1 MGSCEWGALSA
12 AFAALFCRM
21 KADSPVRLR
30 AAAGPERAARNARD
44 HRCLALRLRIRGRSC
59 PRSYAEAPGERWARL
74 RQHFPPLWCREGAR
88 ERGAGGRGPC
98 CHNSGIC
105 MHRTSCG
112 STVYRLSVRP
122 FKRLSRLHTLE
133 NGKRTSQNKQL
144 TNRPAHKPN
153 PMEAKAHKLT
163 SPRACHPPTTAGP
176 APPPPPLAAS
186 WALSPAARAAAVRP
200 TASRPT
206 AAAPFASALASAH
219 RTVPAAQ
226 IGRVRCCAGAGGA
239 EVAMEAC

>member
-1 MGSCEWGALSA
+1 MGALSA
-12 AFAALFCRM
+12 ALAALFCRV

-30 AAAGPERAARNARD
+30 GAAGPERAARNARD
-44 HRCLALRLRIRGRSC
+44 HHCLALRLRIRGRSC

-122 FKRLSRLHTLE
+122 FKRLSMSRLYTLE

-153 PMEAKAHKLT
+153 PMEGKLT
-163 SPRACHPPTTAGP
+163 SSPVLGLVILPPLPAPLLLLPPSRPCERCRRRRGRRRYARQPAGP
-176 APPPPPLAAS
+176 RRLRHLPL
-186 WALSPAARAAAVRP
+186 LSPLLIVQFLR
-200 TASRPT
+200 
-206 AAAPFASALASAH
+206 H
-219 RTVPAAQ
+219 R
-226 IGRVRCCAGAGGA
+226 
-239 EVAMEAC
+239 